1 MKTKHNIVNQK
12 KDYALTEGWLSI
24 IANTLL
30 FGLKYWAGVLTGSVA
45 LIADAWHTLTDTV
58 SSAIVI
64 ISAKVSSRPAD
75 EEHPFGHGR
84 ADLVSAVIIGV
95 LLFVI
100 GFDFILKSI
109 VQLKGGETV
118 IFGKIA
124 LIVTIISIIV
134 KELLAQYA
142 FWAARKTD
150 SAILKADGWH
160 HRTDALSSIIVLI
173 GIFLGKFF
181 WWIDGVLGI
190 LIALMIFYAAYEIM
204 RDSTKRLMGEIPDD
218 KLILK
223 INQIISEL
231 ELDVC
236 PHHFHMHKY
245 GNHTELTFHI
255 LLPPEILLEEAHDQA
270 NKIEQAI
277 RSELNIEST
286 IHMEPTNKP
295 GLKNHL
301 LQEKH

>member
-1 MKTKHNIVNQK
+1 MKNDSNKLAIK
-12 KDYALTEGWLSI
+12 EGWLAI
-24 IANTLL
+24 IGNTLL
-30 FGLKYWAGVLTGSVA
+30 FGLKYWAGIVTGSVA

-64 ISAKVSSRPAD
+64 ISAKVSNTPAD
-75 EEHPFGHGR
+75 KEHPFGHGR
-84 ADLVSAVIIGV
+84 ADLVSSVIIGV

-100 GFDFILKSI
+100 GFEFILKSI
-109 VQLKGGETV
+109 AQLKGGETV
-118 IFGKIA
+118 VFGKVA
-124 LIVTIISIIV
+124 LIVTIVSIIV

-204 RDSTKRLMGEIPDD
+204 RDSVNRLMGETPDD

-223 INQIISEL
+223 INQLIVNL
-231 ELDVC
+231 EMDVC
-236 PHHFHMHKY
+236 PHHFHIHKY
-245 GNHTELTFHI
+245 GNHSELTFHI
-255 LLPPEILLEEAHDQA
+255 LLSPNISLEEAHNQA

-277 RSELNIEST
+277 RTELNIEST